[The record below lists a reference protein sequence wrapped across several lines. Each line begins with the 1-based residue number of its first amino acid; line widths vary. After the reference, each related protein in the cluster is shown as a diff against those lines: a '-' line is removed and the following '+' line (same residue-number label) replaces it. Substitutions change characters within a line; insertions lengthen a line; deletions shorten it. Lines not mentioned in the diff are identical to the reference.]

1 LDINAAT
8 LRGIYTGLS
17 TAFNGRFASVQSYY
31 QMLAMTVNSTTAQNE
46 YPRLDDLPG
55 FREWFGDRVVHDL
68 SASTYVIRN
77 REFEKTIAIKRS
89 QIEDDSFGFFTNV
102 AGQMGQDAAE
112 FPDQLVFP
120 LVKSADTIK
129 CYDGQY
135 FFDTDHPGFDPVNGQ
150 ATSVANF
157 TDGAQ
162 PAWYLIDD
170 SQVMKPFVYQ
180 PRKKFVLTP
189 MQSPDDPN
197 VFYQGKF
204 VWGVDGRCNAGL
216 GMWQLAYKSKAAL
229 TEANFNA
236 AYTAM
241 TTIRRRDG
249 TVLNIKPRKIL
260 VPPALRLTAKKLLEA
275 ELVNGGE
282 TNVLAKSIEVVDIPY
297 LA

>member
-1 LDINAAT
+1 MDINANT

-17 TAFNGRFASVQSYY
+17 TAYNGRFDSVQTYY
-31 QMLAMTVNSTTAQNE
+31 STVAMTVPSTTAMNE

-68 SASTYVIRN
+68 SAQTYIIRN
-77 REFEKTIAIKRS
+77 REFEKTISIKRS
-89 QIEDDSFGFFTNV
+89 QIEDDQIGIFAPV
-102 AGQMGQDAAE
+102 AAQMGQDAAE

-120 LVKSADTIK
+120 LMKKAETVK

-135 FFDTDHPGFDPVNGQ
+135 FFDGDHPGYDENGG
-150 ATSVANF
+150 ANIASNF
-157 TDGAQ
+157 ADGAG

-170 SQVMKPFVYQ
+170 SQFMKPFVYQ
-180 PRKKFVLTP
+180 PRKKFTLTP
-189 MQSPDDPN
+189 MQNPDDPN

-216 GMWQLAYKSKAAL
+216 GLWQLAYKSKATL
-229 TEANFNA
+229 NEANFTA

-249 TVLNIKPRKIL
+249 SVLNIRPKKIL
-260 VPPALRLTAKKLLEA
+260 VPPALRMTAKKLLEA

-282 TNVLAKSIEVVDIPY
+282 SNVLAKSIEVIDIPY